1 MASTRSQNDPNYT
14 APDKDRG
21 AGRRSS
27 SAPMVP
33 EEAFG
38 RHGDVFSKL
47 DLVRIMRTCE
57 RENNEALNALRPY
70 WNRSLRA
77 FHSRHFTTSKYTT
90 DAFRARSKLFRPKTR
105 SAVMKNLAAARTAL
119 MSTADAVAIR
129 PEYEDDKF
137 QRASARMVS
146 ELVNYRFDRTS
157 RRGGIPWMRVAL
169 GANFDAQITG
179 ICASKQSWD
188 YRCVTVKDIRRQPKK
203 VPVFDEAGMMA
214 MDPVVDPATGMPQ
227 VDPMTG
233 APTLQPRMSDLI
245 NEETG
250 EPEMEEWEEEREMVL
265 ANRPWIENLAPER
278 VWLDLGAHW
287 IDPIQLG
294 SYAIVRF
301 PMLVGDV
308 KSMMTEK
315 RPKAPTEWLEV
326 TDDEFANSS
335 RDYDEHGI
343 RNERNG
349 RVSQR
354 DPLSGNRGQAPHPD
368 FAIVWVHENFMRF
381 GGIDYTWW
389 SLGTDRVISVIE
401 YTHEIYPWV
410 HGQRPLAYG
419 VAAIEPHVIV
429 PQSPVEGLQPI
440 QQEMNDLANLRLDA
454 VKQSV
459 EPVTKIKTGS
469 IFDVKQLRQRGA
481 AGANIQVR
489 NMEDMEYMITPGPGG
504 QTYAEMD
511 RLNGDFDD
519 LAGVF
524 SGGSV
529 SSNRSLNETVGG
541 MRMLSGAANT
551 LTEYNLSIWAET
563 WAEPTVRQVAQLEQ
577 WYESDETVL
586 MVCGERAKLARYGVD
601 AITDELLE
609 NEVMVSVNIGAGA
622 GDPMQKLQR
631 LSMGFQTLGMMA
643 PFADRDVQVDMEEV
657 IGEIMGAVG
666 YKEGMRFF
674 KMGEPGQK
682 AKSPEQVKE
691 EMQAASKAADNASR
705 EKIAVAT
712 NQTALQKQQMADMA
726 ALIREII
733 QEEGERTRAQVQ
745 LAAQERGEGRAAS
758 ERMIAGALD
767 RGHKERIEDKRSK
780 ASAARK

>member
-1 MASTRSQNDPNYT
+1 MASTRSQNDPRYT

-21 AGRRSS
+21 TGSRQRQRQILTED
-27 SAPMVP
+27 V
-33 EEAFG
+33 FG
-38 RHGDVFSKL
+38 RHFEELGGK
-47 DLVRIMRTCE
+47 DLIRIMQQCE
-57 RENNEALNALRPY
+57 RENNDALNVLRPY
-70 WNRSLRA
+70 WARSYRA
-77 FHSRHFTTSKYTT
+77 FHSRHFTSSKYTT
-90 DAFRARSKLFRPKTR
+90 DAYRARSKLFRPKTR
-105 SAVMKNLAAARTAL
+105 SAVIKNLAAARTAL

-129 PEYEDDKF
+129 PEYEDDDF
-137 QRASARMVS
+137 QRAGAKMVS

-188 YRCVTVKDIRRQPKK
+188 YRCVTVKTIRRQPRK
-203 VPVFDEAGMMA
+203 VPVFDETGMMVQ
-214 MDPVVDPATGMPQ
+214 DPVIDPATGQPQ
-227 VDPMTG
+227 IDPMTG
-233 APTLQPRMSDLI
+233 SPTLQPRMGDLI
-245 NEETG
+245 DEETG
-250 EPEMEEWEEEREMVL
+250 EPEMEEFHEQKERIL

-294 SYAIVRF
+294 SYAIIRF
-301 PMLVGDV
+301 PMLVGDA
-308 KSMMTEK
+308 KAMMAEK
-315 RPKAPTEWLEV
+315 RPKAPTVWLDVSDEEW
-326 TDDEFANSS
+326 ANSS

-343 RNERNG
+343 RTERQG

-354 DPLSGNRGQAPHPD
+354 DALSGTRGQAPDPD
-368 FAIVWVHENFMRF
+368 FQIVWLHENFFRW

-389 SLGTDRVISVIE
+389 SLGTDRIISVID
-401 YTHEIYPWV
+401 YTHEIYPWAQ
-410 HGQRPLAYG
+410 GQRPLSYG

-511 RLNGDFDD
+511 RLNADFDD
-519 LAGVF
+519 LAAVF

-529 SSNRSLNETVGG
+529 STNRQLNETVGG

-551 LTEYNLSIWAET
+551 LTEYNLSVWAET

-577 WYESDETVL
+577 WYETDETVL
-586 MVCGERAKLARYGVD
+586 MVCGQRAKLPRYGVSE
-601 AITDELLE
+601 ITDELLE

-622 GDPMQKLQR
+622 GDPVQKLQR
-631 LSMGFQTLGMMA
+631 LSMSFQTMGMLA
-643 PFADRDVQVDMEEV
+643 PFADRTVKVNMEEAAM
-657 IGEIMGAVG
+657 EIMGGAG

-674 KMGEPGQK
+674 IMGPPGEMPPN
-682 AKSPEQVKE
+682 PEQIKA
-691 EMQAASKAADNASR
+691 EMEAASKAADNASR
-705 EKIAVAT
+705 EKISTITSQA
-712 NQTALQKQQMADMA
+712 ALAKQDKADMA
-726 ALIREII
+726 ALIRTII
-733 QEEGERTRAQVQ
+733 EEQGELTREQVRLSAQKESEARQAGERMV
-745 LAAQERGEGRAAS
+745 S
-758 ERMIAGALD
+758 GALD
-767 RGHKERIEDKRSK
+767 RGHKERLEATRSK
-780 ASAARK
+780 NRGGK